1 MSDNLVLPHRGMG
14 PWLAI
19 FLVAGNMIGS
29 GLYLLPTSLAP
40 FGSSSL
46 IGWLAATGGALAIAG
61 VFAVLGAL
69 RPEADGVLAYP
80 KQSLHPALGFV
91 AWLAYWVSCW
101 GGNVAVA
108 LAAVGYLESLI
119 PGTAN
124 SPIITLI
131 ILLALLWLFTLA
143 NLAGARS
150 VARFGGATLVLG
162 LIPVLAATVLGLAQF
177 SPAVFTSSWNPS
189 GQSLGQS
196 LPPMVLLA
204 FWAFLGLEC
213 ANAAAA
219 KVDNPRRNLPIAAL
233 GGVALAGGVYIL
245 ACLTV
250 QGVIPAEQLAKST
263 APFADVVARLAGP
276 VAGTLVA
283 VCATLKACGTLAGW
297 ILVTAETGRAGA
309 HAGYM
314 PRFLSEADPAATP
327 RRGLVL
333 TGVLMTGAALLTVSP
348 TLYKQFNTLIGLS
361 VALFMLVYGLCA
373 MALIADARLIADNGR
388 RLAARLLAL
397 AALAFSAWVVWA
409 WAASL

>member
-1 MSDNLVLPHRGMG
+1 MSDNIALPAKGMG

-46 IGWLAATGGALAIAG
+46 IGWLAATAGALAIAG

-119 PGTAN
+119 PGTAD
-124 SPIITLI
+124 SPAITLV
-131 ILLALLWLFTLA
+131 ILLALLWLFTLV
-143 NLAGARS
+143 NLGGARA

-177 SPAVFTSSWNPS
+177 NPTVFASSWNPS
-189 GQSLGQS
+189 GHSLTQN

-245 ACLTV
+245 ACLAV

-283 VCATLKACGTLAGW
+283 VAATLKACGTLAGW
-297 ILVTAETGRAGA
+297 ILVSAETGRAGV

-314 PRFLSEADPAATP
+314 PRLLSEADPAATP
-327 RRGLVL
+327 RRGLIL

-348 TLYKQFNTLIGLS
+348 TLAKQFNTLIGLS

-373 MALIADARLIADNGR
+373 MALFADTRLIADPGR
-388 RLAARLLAL
+388 RTGARLLAL

-409 WAASL
+409 WAGSL

>member
-1 MSDNLVLPHRGMG
+1 MTDNIALPRKGMG

-61 VFAVLGAL
+61 VFAILGAL

-80 KQSLHPALGFV
+80 RQSLHPALGFV

-119 PGTAN
+119 QGTAN
-124 SPIITLI
+124 SPAITLA
-131 ILLALLWLFTLA
+131 ILLAILWLFTLV
-143 NLAGARS
+143 NMAGAKS

-177 SPAVFTSSWNPS
+177 SPTVFASSWNPS
-189 GQSLGQS
+189 SQTLTHN
-196 LPPMVLLA
+196 LPPMVLMA

-233 GGVALAGGVYIL
+233 GGVALAGAVYIL
-245 ACLTV
+245 ACLVV
-250 QGVIPAEQLAKST
+250 QGVIPADQLAKST

-309 HAGYM
+309 HAGYL
-314 PRFLSEADPAATP
+314 PKLVSEADPTATP
-327 RRGLVL
+327 RRGLIL
-333 TGVLMTGAALLTVSP
+333 TGLLMTGAALLTVSP
-348 TLYKQFNTLIGLS
+348 TLGKQFNTLIGLS

-373 MALIADARLIADNGR
+373 MALIRDARLIENPQR
-388 RLAARLLAL
+388 RMGARVLAL
-397 AALAFSAWVVWA
+397 VALVFSAWVVWA
-409 WAASL
+409 WASSL